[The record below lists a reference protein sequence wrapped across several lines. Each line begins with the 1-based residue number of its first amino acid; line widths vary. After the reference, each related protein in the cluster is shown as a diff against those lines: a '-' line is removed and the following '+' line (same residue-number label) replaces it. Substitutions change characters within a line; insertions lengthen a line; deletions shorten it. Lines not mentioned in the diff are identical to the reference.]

1 MSFYLLASH
10 PYTSLWL
17 AGVAENRLQNI
28 VITLD
33 KVKRFL
39 RQPGQPLGPPLQLLS
54 DEEVSYGVRSAQADS
69 SLAGAVP
76 KVALC
81 QSSMDLPPLGSTAT
95 TAGGSAP
102 LVW

>member
-1 MSFYLLASH
+1 MF
-10 PYTSLWL
+10 

-54 DEEVSYGVRSAQADS
+54 DDEVSQMIEAVAQAM
-69 SLAGAVP
+69 LLP
-76 KVALC
+76 RRFALPITAAHKGP
-81 QSSMDLPPLGSTAT
+81 MPHTLVIHSTQ
-95 TAGGSAP
+95 
-102 LVW
+102 LL